1 MIDIYKHESSC
12 EKAALAWKGHQSIKD
27 GILVQ
32 QSLDGPYI
40 VDRV

>member
-1 MIDIYKHESSC
+1 MDIYKHESFC

-32 QSLDGPYI
+32 QSLDGPYS
-40 VDRV
+40 V